1 MKKNLFFL
9 FLLHSVSLFSQT
21 NCTSFNVNQFV
32 LNGNASVNNTN
43 EVTLTLDQYG
53 LYGTMWSQQK
63 ILFNQDFTIEYEFNF
78 GTKNGA
84 GADGIAFVLQ
94 PLSSTAG
101 GIGGGIGYQDI
112 SPAFA
117 IEFDT
122 YYNPW
127 DPMGNDHI
135 ALIKNGQTNSLS
147 AHNDFIPPIDIGNVE
162 DGNWHPIKIEWTATS
177 KTLKLTFD
185 GRVIF
190 NNTIDLNAIFPNL
203 NSVYWGFT
211 ASTGGSNNI
220 QKVKVT
226 NYCVSL
232 ENCSNIPEI
241 TASAT
246 EVCIGDQINLK
257 INNSSQSLSQFQIA
271 NPDLIL
277 FKTIGSH
284 SYFYKN
290 QVTTWPEAK
299 THGDQIGASMYI
311 INDANEELLIYNALP
326 SRGNDG
332 IQYWIGLYQ
341 DLSSS
346 NYFEPSGGWKWVD
359 NSPLQYSNWYTG
371 EPNNTENSE
380 NFGQIEWNVFGMKW
394 NDAGDPSNNSCRCT
408 TAFPI
413 YEIENLAT
421 YSYLWSTGE
430 TTATIN
436 PTPTANTTYWCDV
449 TTNGVTCRKEI
460 TIIVTTVAT
469 PTGLS
474 TQSFCSSATIA
485 DLVTSGTSIK
495 WYDTATGGNLIPS
508 TTPLVNGNTY
518 YASSTSNNC
527 ESTTRL
533 AVTVNSINVPEITA
547 SANTVC
553 SGTAVSLTAGTTT
566 IPFGNTCTLPTNL
579 QTGLVGYWPFCGN
592 TNDTSGNN
600 NDGTVN
606 GATLTSDRFGNV
618 DSAYSFDGVNDFI
631 ETNRT
636 HLNSFT
642 ASVWIKLNISN
653 CFSAILDAYPSSWE
667 FLSDCVSGT
676 NLSTAIWNN
685 STTYQIYQS
694 NYIIPQNKWINVV
707 MTYGNNILKIY
718 SEGNL
723 VYTGSTIAPPAIN
736 GLLYFGRSRSG
747 TEQFFNGKLDDV
759 AIWDKILTPLEIK
772 QLYTPEISYLWST
785 GETTSSINPK
795 PLVTT
800 TYWVDVTTN
809 GGTCRKSIIITVKNT
824 PAPTGAVKQQFCNDT
839 SIAALAA
846 NGTAVNWYASSTA
859 TTALNNTT
867 ALANGTTYFATQTI
881 DGCESTNRFQT
892 TVSIQKV
899 PTPTGDGVQ
908 KYCLEGNPI
917 VSNLIATGNSILWFD
932 ALTNGMPINKTTL
945 LQDNTS
951 YYATTLD
958 AATGCESLQRLAV
971 KVDLFKC
978 NITAYNLI
986 TINGNS
992 LNDQLTFEDISYFP
1006 DNSVKIYNRYGKLV
1020 WETTGYDNT
1029 NNAFKGKANVSGV
1042 YMKDSFLPAG
1052 TYFFIIVYNNT
1063 YLNKQT
1069 ELTGYLQID
1078 NLN

>member
-78 GTKNGA
+78 GTKDGA

-162 DGNWHPIKIEWTATS
+162 DGNWHPLKIEWTASS

-185 GRVIF
+185 GRVMF

-246 EVCIGDQINLK
+246 EVCIGDQVILK
-257 INNSSQSLSQFQIA
+257 INNSTQSLSQFQLA

-290 QVTTWPEAK
+290 QATTWPGAK

-311 INDANEELLIYNALP
+311 INDANEELLVYNALP

-346 NYFEPSGGWKWVD
+346 NYSEPSGGWKWVD
-359 NSPLQYSNWYTG
+359 NSPLQYTNWYTG

-413 YEIENLAT
+413 YEIENLST
-421 YSYLWSTGE
+421 Y
-430 TTATIN
+430 
-436 PTPTANTTYWCDV
+436 
-449 TTNGVTCRKEI
+449 
-460 TIIVTTVAT
+460 
-469 PTGLS
+469 
-474 TQSFCSSATIA
+474 
-485 DLVTSGTSIK
+485 
-495 WYDTATGGNLIPS
+495 
-508 TTPLVNGNTY
+508 
-518 YASSTSNNC
+518 
-527 ESTTRL
+527 
-533 AVTVNSINVPEITA
+533 
-547 SANTVC
+547 
-553 SGTAVSLTAGTTT
+553 
-566 IPFGNTCTLPTNL
+566 
-579 QTGLVGYWPFCGN
+579 
-592 TNDTSGNN
+592 
-600 NDGTVN
+600 
-606 GATLTSDRFGNV
+606 
-618 DSAYSFDGVNDFI
+618 
-631 ETNRT
+631 
-636 HLNSFT
+636 
-642 ASVWIKLNISN
+642 
-653 CFSAILDAYPSSWE
+653 
-667 FLSDCVSGT
+667 
-676 NLSTAIWNN
+676 
-685 STTYQIYQS
+685 
-694 NYIIPQNKWINVV
+694 
-707 MTYGNNILKIY
+707 
-718 SEGNL
+718 
-723 VYTGSTIAPPAIN
+723 
-736 GLLYFGRSRSG
+736 
-747 TEQFFNGKLDDV
+747 
-759 AIWDKILTPLEIK
+759 
-772 QLYTPEISYLWST
+772 SYLWST

-809 GGTCRKSIIITVKNT
+809 GSTCRKSITITVKNT
-824 PAPTGAVKQQFCNDT
+824 PAPTGAAKQQFCNDST
-839 SIAALAA
+839 IAALAV
-846 NGTAVNWYASSTA
+846 NGTAVKFYASATG
-859 TTALNNTT
+859 TTALSNTT
-867 ALANGTTYFATQTI
+867 ALVNGTNYFATQTI
-881 DGCESTNRFQT
+881 DGCESINRFQT
-892 TVSIQKV
+892 TVSILKV
-899 PTPTGDGVQ
+899 PTPNGNGIQ
-908 KYCLEGNPI
+908 KFCLEENPVI
-917 VSNLIATGNSILWFD
+917 SNLIVTGNSIIWFD
-932 ALTNGMPINKTTL
+932 ALTNGIIIDNATL
-945 LQDNTS
+945 LQDNTT
-951 YYATTLD
+951 YFATTLD
-958 AATGCESLQRLAV
+958 TATGCESLQRLAV

-978 NITAYNLI
+978 NITPFNLI

-992 LNDQLTFEDISYFP
+992 LNDQLTFDYISYFP

-1020 WETTGYDNT
+1020 WETTGYNNT
-1029 NNAFKGKANVSGV
+1029 TNAFKGKANVSSV

-1052 TYFFIIVYNNT
+1052 TYFYILVYNNT
-1063 YLNKQT
+1063 YTGKQT

-1078 NLN
+1078 NAN

>member
-9 FLLHSVSLFSQT
+9 FLLHPVSLFSQT

-53 LYGTMWSQQK
+53 LFGTMWSQQK

-78 GTKNGA
+78 GTKDGT

-162 DGNWHPIKIEWTATS
+162 DGNWHPMKIEWTATS

-185 GRVIF
+185 GRLMF

-241 TASAT
+241 TSSNTTICANQSVKLGIVHTPPTICNMNITPTAIPLGNSIPGFT
-246 EVCIGDQINLK
+246 YGGSYNGHYYYIYNTPTTWTAGELISRQNGGYLVCINDINENQFVSNLT
-257 INNSSQSLSQFQIA
+257 NNNI
-271 NPDLIL
+271 
-277 FKTIGSH
+277 
-284 SYFYKN
+284 
-290 QVTTWPEAK
+290 
-299 THGDQIGASMYI
+299 
-311 INDANEELLIYNALP
+311 
-326 SRGNDG
+326 
-332 IQYWIGLYQ
+332 WIGLFRDPATCQ
-341 DLSSS
+341 FRWLDCMDIT
-346 NYFEPSGGWKWVD
+346 FT
-359 NSPLQYSNWYTG
+359 NWRPG
-371 EPNNTENSE
+371 EPNSDPCGEPYTQIIRGCSFGLNT
-380 NFGQIEWNVFGMKW
+380 WNNL
-394 NDAGDPSNNSCRCT
+394 NDISTNGNCYSDMVPIMEIDPSIYNTSPINPT
-408 TAFPI
+408 T
-413 YEIENLAT
+413 T
-421 YSYLWSTGE
+421 YLWSTGE

-436 PTPTANTTYWCDV
+436 PTPLTTTTYWIDV
-449 TTNGVTCRKEI
+449 TTNG
-460 TIIVTTVAT
+460 A
-469 PTGLS
+469 
-474 TQSFCSSATIA
+474 
-485 DLVTSGTSIK
+485 
-495 WYDTATGGNLIPS
+495 
-508 TTPLVNGNTY
+508 
-518 YASSTSNNC
+518 
-527 ESTTRL
+527 
-533 AVTVNSINVPEITA
+533 
-547 SANTVC
+547 
-553 SGTAVSLTAGTTT
+553 
-566 IPFGNTCTLPTNL
+566 
-579 QTGLVGYWPFCGN
+579 
-592 TNDTSGNN
+592 
-600 NDGTVN
+600 
-606 GATLTSDRFGNV
+606 
-618 DSAYSFDGVNDFI
+618 
-631 ETNRT
+631 
-636 HLNSFT
+636 
-642 ASVWIKLNISN
+642 
-653 CFSAILDAYPSSWE
+653 
-667 FLSDCVSGT
+667 
-676 NLSTAIWNN
+676 
-685 STTYQIYQS
+685 
-694 NYIIPQNKWINVV
+694 
-707 MTYGNNILKIY
+707 
-718 SEGNL
+718 
-723 VYTGSTIAPPAIN
+723 
-736 GLLYFGRSRSG
+736 
-747 TEQFFNGKLDDV
+747 
-759 AIWDKILTPLEIK
+759 
-772 QLYTPEISYLWST
+772 
-785 GETTSSINPK
+785 
-795 PLVTT
+795 
-800 TYWVDVTTN
+800 
-809 GGTCRKSIIITVKNT
+809 TCRKSITITVKNT
-824 PAPTGAVKQQFCNDT
+824 PAPTGDAKQQFCNDST
-839 SIAALAA
+839 IAALAV
-846 NGTAVNWYASSTA
+846 NGTALKWYESATG

-867 ALANGTTYFATQTI
+867 ALANETTYFATQTI

-899 PTPTGDGVQ
+899 PTPTGDGIQ
-908 KYCLEGNPI
+908 KFCLEGNPVI
-917 VSNLIATGNSILWFD
+917 SNLIARGNSILWFD
-932 ALTNGMPINKTTL
+932 AITNGMAIDKTTL
-945 LQDNTS
+945 LQDNTT

-978 NITAYNLI
+978 DITAYNLI

-1052 TYFFIIVYNNT
+1052 TYFFILVYNNT
-1063 YLNKQT
+1063 YINKQT

-1078 NLN
+1078 NVN